1 MDENYWHERWQ
12 RGEIGFHLS
21 DIHPALK
28 RHWSDISGGGDD
40 AVLVPLSGKSLDMRW
55 LSERGHPVVGVELSE
70 RAIAAFFE
78 EWGRRPKRD
87 EHGALRHWSADGIEL
102 VQGDF
107 FDYRPGRAF
116 RYFYDRA
123 ALVAL
128 PSTTRP
134 AYLRHL
140 RSLLHGDAS
149 GLVVT
154 FEYDQQRMDGPPFS
168 VPAGEL
174 SSCSGLTFECLERR
188 DALDRYPRF
197 AERGLT
203 DLEECAWRVTVA

>member
-55 LSERGHPVVGVELSE
+55 LSERGHRVIGVELSE

-78 EWGRRPKRD
+78 EWGRRPERD
-87 EHGALRHWSADGIEL
+87 DHAVPRRWRADGIEL

-116 RYFYDRA
+116 RHFYDRA
-123 ALVAL
+123 ALIAL
-128 PSTTRP
+128 PSATRP

-140 RSLLHGDAS
+140 RSLLHDDAT
-149 GLVVT
+149 GLLVT

-174 SSCSGLTFECLERR
+174 AAFDGLHFEP
-188 DALDRYPRF
+188 LDRRQVIDDYPGL
-197 AERGLT
+197 ADRGLAT
-203 DLEECAWRVTVA
+203 LHERSWRVTMA